1 MAKGG
6 ALDLT
11 IHIAGKVDKSLT
23 SAINI
28 TQRNVSGLATNLS
41 KIGTA
46 GLAAMG
52 TLTTGAIAVINK
64 CTNEAEDFED
74 QMANVVKY
82 VDGLADEL
90 GQISPDKIFEGNGKT
105 YAENYVM
112 VKDAINDLSTQIP
125 YTQEELTKLAAAAGQ
140 SGKSITDL
148 LYYDAK
154 GNIQGFLRDAA
165 MLGTAWDIDAEL
177 AGDYAAKWEKSFNMT
192 HEEVM
197 TLADQINYLGANSAT
212 TAAELA
218 NTVNKAGSIGQI
230 AGADVS
236 VTAALADAMLATGV
250 NTDRAGTALKNMF
263 QRMTYGESATDK
275 MKVWWQELGFTAVG
289 VAKSMQKDAVGTT
302 LSVFEAINALPDY
315 ERLAAIKELFGN
327 WSLEGAAK
335 IANNMSTY
343 IDALNMVQ
351 DPSLYE
357 GSMLR
362 EFDIK
367 SGTTKT
373 QEQTLENSI
382 RAFKESIGT
391 EFLPVKKQFLEMF
404 TDVFNELRK
413 HSPEI
418 TQLAG
423 TLADLASNGV
433 SKLGDALDVALPA
446 IQKGLDYVAN
456 NGEQVVKVI
465 GGLAAAFGAMKL
477 APMAEMLFNGA
488 GSFLMGGNMLGGA
501 AGKSSGGLLNT
512 IGGLFAGGVNAKN
525 TITAGADVLGRGAG
539 LGIFNQASGK
549 GGLLGNLGSGLM
561 GMIEAGSNMGALLN
575 PKKSAKAFASLD
587 SSLYTSGL
595 NGGGLFGMLGNMF
608 KGSKAGQGITSYLGA
623 VGGKLGG
630 VAQNPIVSTLGG
642 MLGTAGKGVGG
653 ALGQAGAWLGSGFK
667 GLGQGFAMIPGA
679 IGQAVGNTKFGAF
692 MGKAGGAIGGAAKAA
707 GGFLGGA
714 AQGIGGA
721 VGMGANLFGGLF
733 STAATAAGP
742 ITGIFGSIISGALPI
757 VGIISSII
765 AVVSIL
771 GDNLD
776 GIRGIVQNVFGDQG
790 VAIFDTFIGKIQ
802 EIGTFIQGLFET
814 GLIEL
819 MAPLKESITNMFGE
833 DAGAAFGG
841 ITEILQ
847 SVMNV
852 IQQIVDFSV
861 TYVKPIIEDII
872 NFIVN
877 DALPIVLQ
885 TISAAAPSISHII
898 TTVGSIIM
906 SVAKV
911 IAQAIQFAWPFIQQ
925 ILTAVLQ
932 FAQGAIPRLLEAVN
946 VVATNVGGYIDAII
960 GAFTNLIDFIAN
972 VFTGNWEAAWENVK
986 AIFSN
991 AFDALVEL
999 AKIPINAVIGI
1010 INGAIAGINSIVG
1023 GGITIPEWVPG
1034 IGGSSWSLQLPEIPY
1049 LAKGGF
1055 TNGPS
1060 IAGEAGTEAVISFQ
1074 RGVRNQN
1081 IATWMQAGKMLGMD
1095 ALARPQEVE
1104 LADVG
1109 EAYSY
1114 TGGAVTFSPQ
1124 ITINGNADDGVM
1136 DRAIA
1141 KMQSEFET
1149 WYRQMVRR
1157 EQRTR
1162 Y

>member
-28 TQRNVSGLATNLS
+28 TQRNVSSLATNLS
-41 KIGTA
+41 RIGTA
-46 GLAAMG
+46 GLAATG
-52 TLTTGAIAVINK
+52 TLATGTIAAINK
-64 CTNEAEDFED
+64 CTNEAQDFEK
-74 QMANVVKY
+74 QMADVVKY
-82 VDGLADEL
+82 VDGLADAT
-90 GQISPDKIFEGNGKT
+90 GKISDKMDQSTGRTFVQ
-105 YAENYVM
+105 NYDM
-112 VKDAINDLSTQIP
+112 MKDAIMDLAAQIP
-125 YTQEELTKLAAAAGQ
+125 YTREELTKLAASAGQ
-140 SGKSITDL
+140 SGYSIGDL
-148 LYYDAK
+148 IQYDSN
-154 GNIQGFLRDAA
+154 GQIQGFLRDVA
-165 MLGTAWDIDAEL
+165 MWGTAMDIEADL
-177 AGDYAAKWEKSFNMT
+177 AGQYAAKWEKAFNMD
-192 HEEVM
+192 HAQIMDV
-197 TLADQINYLGANSAT
+197 ADVINYLGANTAT
-212 TAAELA
+212 TAAEIA
-218 NTVNKAGSIGQI
+218 NAVNSAASLGQI
-230 AGADVS
+230 AGVDVKA
-236 VTAALADAMLATGV
+236 TAALADAMLATGV
-250 NTDRAGTALKNMF
+250 SSDRVGTSLKRIYTNVSK
-263 QRMTYGESATDK
+263 GESATK
-275 MKVWWQELGFTAVG
+275 AQAAAWEELGFSATG
-289 VAKSMQKDAVGTT
+289 IAKAMQSDGPGT
-302 LSVFEAINALPDY
+302 LLKVFEAINAMPA
-315 ERLAAIKELFGN
+315 ERQVATLSTLFGQ
-327 WSLEGAAK
+327 WAIEGAAK
-335 IANNMSTY
+335 ITGNIETYTEALRMAN
-343 IDALNMVQ
+343 
-351 DPSLYE
+351 DPSLYK
-357 GSMLR
+357 GSMER
-362 EFDIK
+362 EFIIK
-367 SGTTKT
+367 SNTTEAVQQMT
-373 QEQTLENSI
+373 QQAISNLE
-382 RAFKESIGT
+382 IGIGDA
-391 EFLPVKKQFLEMF
+391 FLPVKKQFLLGITDF
-404 TDVFNELRK
+404 TNALRK
-413 HSPEI
+413 DTPQIEAIAGKMADVLS
-418 TQLAG
+418 LAM
-423 TLADLASNGV
+423 D
-433 SKLGDALDVALPA
+433 KLSQGIEKAMPY
-446 IQKGLDYVAN
+446 IEKGLDYLLENGDQVA
-456 NGEQVVKVI
+456 KVI
-465 GGLAAAFGAMKL
+465 GGIALAFAGMKAAPLVEGAL
-477 APMAEMLFNGA
+477 SL
-488 GSFLMGGNMLGGA
+488 GGNLLFDGGA
-501 AGKSSGGLLNT
+501 AAGKAGGGLMPTLGSLFT
-512 IGGLFAGGVNAKN
+512 GGINAKN
-525 TITAGADVLGRGAG
+525 NLMAGAGVLGRGAG

-549 GGLLGNLGSGLM
+549 GGLFGNIGSGIM
-561 GMIEAGSNMGALLN
+561 GMIGAGQNMSSLLD
-575 PKKSAKAFASLD
+575 PKKSSKAFSALD
-587 SSLYTSGL
+587 SLLYTQGL
-595 NGGGLFGMLGNMF
+595 QGGGLGGVLGGMF

-679 IGQAVGNTKFGAF
+679 FGQAVGNTKFGAF

-742 ITGIFGSIISGALPI
+742 ITGIFSSIISGALPI
-757 VGIISSII
+757 VGIVSSII

-802 EIGTFIQGLFET
+802 EIGTFIQGLFGT

-852 IQQIVDFSV
+852 IQQIVDFSI
-861 TYVKPIIEDII
+861 TYVKPIIEEVI
-872 NFIVN
+872 NFIVQ

-885 TISAAAPSISHII
+885 TISAAAPFISQII
-898 TTVGSIIM
+898 TTIGSMIM
-906 SVAKV
+906 RVAQV

-925 ILTAVLQ
+925 ILTAVLH
-932 FAQGAIPRLLEAVN
+932 FAQGAIPKLLEAVN
-946 VVATNVGGYIDAII
+946 VVATNVGGYINAII
-960 GAFTNLIDFIAN
+960 GVFTNLIDFIGN

-1023 GGITIPEWVPG
+1023 GGITIPEWVPV
-1034 IGGSSWSLQLPEIPY
+1034 IGGGSWSLQLPEIPY

-1060 IAGEAGTEAVISFQ
+1060 IAGEAGTEAVISFAS
-1074 RGVRNQN
+1074 GVRNQN
-1081 IATWMQAGKMLGMD
+1081 IATWAQAGQMLGID
-1095 ALARPQEVE
+1095 TLERPSEVS
-1104 LADVG
+1104 LADIGDYGV
-1109 EAYSY
+1109 SS
-1114 TGGAVTFSPQ
+1114 GGAVTFSPQ
-1124 ITINGNADDGVM
+1124 ITINGNADDAVM

-1149 WYRQMVRR
+1149 WYRNMKRR
-1157 EQRTR
+1157 EARTR

>member
-28 TQRNVSGLATNLS
+28 TQRNVSSLATNLS
-41 KIGTA
+41 RIGTA

-52 TLTTGAIAVINK
+52 TLATGTIAAINK
-64 CTNEAEDFED
+64 CTNEAQDFEK
-74 QMANVVKY
+74 QMADVVKY
-82 VDGLADEL
+82 VDGLADAT
-90 GQISPDKIFEGNGKT
+90 GQISDKMDQSTGRTF
-105 YAENYVM
+105 AQNYDM
-112 VKDAINDLSTQIP
+112 MKDAIMDLAAQIP
-125 YTQEELTKLAAAAGQ
+125 YTREELTKLAASAGQ
-140 SGKSITDL
+140 SGYSIGDL
-148 LYYDAK
+148 IQYDSN
-154 GNIQGFLRDAA
+154 GQIQGFLRDVA
-165 MLGTAWDIDAEL
+165 MWGTAMDIEADL
-177 AGDYAAKWEKSFNMT
+177 AGQYAAKWEKAFNMD
-192 HEEVM
+192 HAQIMDV
-197 TLADQINYLGANSAT
+197 ADVINYLGANTAT
-212 TAAELA
+212 TAAEIA
-218 NTVNKAGSIGQI
+218 NAVNSAASLGQI
-230 AGADVS
+230 AGVDVKA
-236 VTAALADAMLATGV
+236 TAALADAMLATGV
-250 NTDRAGTALKNMF
+250 SSDRVGTSLKRIYTNVSK
-263 QRMTYGESATDK
+263 GESATK
-275 MKVWWQELGFTAVG
+275 AQVAAWEELGFSATG
-289 VAKSMQKDAVGTT
+289 IAKAMQSDGPGT
-302 LSVFEAINALPDY
+302 LLKVFEAINAMPA
-315 ERLAAIKELFGN
+315 ERQVATLSTLFGQ
-327 WSLEGAAK
+327 WAIEGAAK
-335 IANNMSTY
+335 ITGNIETYTEALRMAN
-343 IDALNMVQ
+343 
-351 DPSLYE
+351 DPSLYK
-357 GSMLR
+357 GSMER
-362 EFDIK
+362 EFVIK
-367 SGTTKT
+367 ANTTEAVQQMT
-373 QEQTLENSI
+373 QQAISNLE
-382 RAFKESIGT
+382 IGIGDA
-391 EFLPVKKQFLEMF
+391 FLPVKKQFLLGITDF
-404 TDVFNELRK
+404 TNALRK
-413 HSPEI
+413 DTPQIEAI
-418 TQLAG
+418 AG
-423 TLADLASNGV
+423 KLADVVALAMD
-433 SKLGDALDVALPA
+433 KLGKGLQDSLPY
-446 IQKGLDYVAN
+446 IEKGLDYLLENGDKVA
-456 NGEQVVKVI
+456 KTI
-465 GGLAAAFGAMKL
+465 GGLALAFAGMKAAPLIEGAL
-477 APMAEMLFNGA
+477 NL
-488 GSFLMGGNMLGGA
+488 GGNLLFGGGA
-501 AGKSSGGLLNT
+501 AAGKAGGGLMSTLGSLFT
-512 IGGLFAGGVNAKN
+512 GGINAKN
-525 TITAGADVLGRGAG
+525 NLVGGAGVLMQGAG
-539 LGIFNQASGK
+539 LGIKYQASGK
-549 GGLLGNLGSGLM
+549 GGLFGNIGSGLM
-561 GMIEAGSNMGALLN
+561 GMLGAGQNMSSLMN
-575 PKKSAKAFASLD
+575 PKTSQNAMWNLGTSLFQ
-587 SSLYTSGL
+587 SHL
-595 NGGGLFGMLGNMF
+595 NGGGLGGMIGNMF

-623 VGGKLGG
+623 VGGQLGNLKS
-630 VAQNPIVSTLGG
+630 NPIVSSI
-642 MLGTAGKGVGG
+642 GG
-653 ALGQAGAWLGSGFK
+653 ALGQAGGFVGSGFK
-667 GLGQGFAMIPGA
+667 GLGQGFGML
-679 IGQAVGNTKFGAF
+679 GQY
-692 MGKAGGAIGGAAKAA
+692 
-707 GGFLGGA
+707 
-714 AQGIGGA
+714 IGGA
-721 VGMGANLFGGLF
+721 VANSKPGQFIGGALGKVGSVGSAAISGISSVGGAVGGALAGPLGAIGNLGGGILG
-733 STAATAAGP
+733 TLTTAAGP
-742 ITGIFGSIISGALPI
+742 ITGIFSSIISGALPI

-802 EIGTFIQGLFET
+802 EIGTFIQGLFGN

-841 ITEILQ
+841 ITTILQ

-885 TISAAAPSISHII
+885 TISAAAPFISQII
-898 TTVGSIIM
+898 TTVGSMIM
-906 SVAKV
+906 RVAQV

-932 FAQGAIPRLLEAVN
+932 FAQGAIPKLLEAVN

-960 GAFTNLIDFIAN
+960 GVFTNLIDFIAN

-1034 IGGSSWSLQLPEIPY
+1034 IGGGTWSLQLPEIPY

-1060 IAGEAGTEAVISFQ
+1060 IAGEAGTEAVISFAS
-1074 RGVRNQN
+1074 GVRNQN
-1081 IATWMQAGKMLGMD
+1081 IATWAQAGKMLGID
-1095 ALARPQEVE
+1095 ALTQPRE
-1104 LADVG
+1104 LELEDVG
-1109 EAYSY
+1109 ESYNY

-1141 KMQSEFET
+1141 KMQSEFEN

>member
-28 TQRNVSGLATNLS
+28 TQRNVSSLATNLS
-41 KIGTA
+41 RIGTA

-52 TLTTGAIAVINK
+52 TLTTGTIAAINK
-64 CTNEAEDFED
+64 CTNEAQEFEK
-74 QMANVVKY
+74 QMADVVKY
-82 VDGLADEL
+82 VDGLADAT
-90 GQISPDKIFEGNGKT
+90 GKISDKVDESTGRTF
-105 YAENYVM
+105 AQNYGM
-112 VKDAINDLSTQIP
+112 MKDAIMDLAAQIP
-125 YTQEELTKLAAAAGQ
+125 YTREELTKLAASAGQ
-140 SGKSITDL
+140 SGYSMGDL
-148 LYYDAK
+148 IQYDSN
-154 GNIQGFLRDAA
+154 GQIQGFLRDVAKW
-165 MLGTAWDIDAEL
+165 GTAMDIEADL
-177 AGDYAAKWEKSFNMT
+177 AGQYAAKWEKAFNMDHT
-192 HEEVM
+192 QIMDV
-197 TLADQINYLGANSAT
+197 ADVINYLGANTAT
-212 TAAELA
+212 TAAEIA
-218 NTVNKAGSIGQI
+218 NAVNSAASLGQI
-230 AGADVS
+230 AGVDVKA
-236 VTAALADAMLATGV
+236 TAALADAMLATGV
-250 NTDRAGTALKNMF
+250 SSDRVGTSLKRIYTNVSK
-263 QRMTYGESATDK
+263 GESATK
-275 MKVWWQELGFTAVG
+275 AQAAAWEELGFSATG
-289 VAKSMQKDAVGTT
+289 IAKAMQSDGPGT
-302 LSVFEAINALPDY
+302 LLKVFEAINAMPA
-315 ERLAAIKELFGN
+315 ERQVATLSTLFGQ
-327 WSLEGAAK
+327 WAIEGAAK
-335 IANNMSTY
+335 ITGNIETYTEALRMAN
-343 IDALNMVQ
+343 
-351 DPSLYE
+351 DPSLYK
-357 GSMLR
+357 GSMER
-362 EFDIK
+362 EFIIK
-367 SGTTKT
+367 SNTTEAVQQMT
-373 QEQTLENSI
+373 QQAISNLE
-382 RAFKESIGT
+382 IGIGDA
-391 EFLPVKKQFLEMF
+391 FLPVKKQFLLGITDF
-404 TDVFNELRK
+404 TNALRK
-413 HSPEI
+413 DTPQIEAI
-418 TQLAG
+418 AG
-423 TLADLASNGV
+423 KLADVV
-433 SKLGDALDVALPA
+433 SMAMDKLGKGLQDSLPY
-446 IQKGLDYVAN
+446 IEKGLDYLLENGDQVA
-456 NGEQVVKVI
+456 KAI
-465 GGLAAAFGAMKL
+465 GGIALAFAGMKAAPLIDGALGLGSNLLFG
-477 APMAEMLFNGA
+477 GR
-488 GSFLMGGNMLGGA
+488 GGA
-501 AGKSSGGLLNT
+501 TAGKAGGGLMSTL
-512 IGGLFAGGVNAKN
+512 GSLFTGGVNAKN
-525 TITAGADVLGRGAG
+525 NLVGGAGVLMQGAG
-539 LGIFNQASGK
+539 LGIKYQASGK
-549 GGLLGNLGSGLM
+549 GGLFGNIGSGLM
-561 GMIEAGSNMGALLN
+561 GMLGAGQNMGALIN
-575 PKKSAKAFASLD
+575 PK
-587 SSLYTSGL
+587 TSGKALESLGTSLFQAHL
-595 NGGGLFGMLGNMF
+595 NGGGLGGMIGNMF

-623 VGGKLGG
+623 VGGQLGNLK
-630 VAQNPIVSTLGG
+630 QNPIVSGI
-642 MLGTAGKGVGG
+642 GG
-653 ALGQAGAWLGSGFK
+653 ALGQAGGFVGQGFK
-667 GLGQGFAMIPGA
+667 GLGQGFGMLGQYVGGAIANSKPGQFIGGALGKVGSVGSAAISGISSVGSAVGGALAGPLGA
-679 IGQAVGNTKFGAF
+679 IGN
-692 MGKAGGAIGGAAKAA
+692 
-707 GGFLGGA
+707 LGG
-714 AQGIGGA
+714 GILGT
-721 VGMGANLFGGLF
+721 L
-733 STAATAAGP
+733 TTAAGP
-742 ITGIFGSIISGALPI
+742 ITGIFSSIISGALPI

-776 GIRGIVQNVFGDQG
+776 GIRGIVQNVFGEQG

-802 EIGTFIQGLFET
+802 EIGTFIQGLFGT

-885 TISAAAPSISHII
+885 TISAAAPFISQII
-898 TTVGSIIM
+898 TTVGSMIM
-906 SVAKV
+906 RVAQV

-932 FAQGAIPRLLEAVN
+932 FAQGAIPKLLEAVN

-960 GAFTNLIDFIAN
+960 GVFTNLIDFIAN

-1060 IAGEAGTEAVISFQ
+1060 IAGEAGTEAVISFAS
-1074 RGVRNQN
+1074 GVRNQN
-1081 IATWMQAGKMLGMD
+1081 IATWAQAGKMLGID
-1095 ALARPQEVE
+1095 TLTQPRE
-1104 LADVG
+1104 LELEDVG
-1109 EAYSY
+1109 ESYNY